1 MIVDKIGGGF
11 PAASI
16 LYLFLREFY
25 TKDEVKEHE
34 I

>member
-16 LYLFLREFY
+16 LIDFFTNYV
-25 TKDEVKEHE
+25 VKEHE